1 MTESNIMDVLPL
13 LLAGIIGLSIILY
26 CVISGVAA
34 MNGTWRSW
42 AAKRN
47 MYQFGKH
54 SYFGFMGFYLL
65 PAIAWTIFLVV
76 CKELG
81 LTWFDG
87 VNTTYVLAPLVLL
100 GVACCFRLPRFM
112 LPAWYKDWL
121 DRGADRDEV
130 LKPEYSSPFTWLR
143 RSGNVRR

>member
-1 MTESNIMDVLPL
+1 MDVLAI
-13 LLAGIIGLSIILY
+13 LLAGTVILLITLY
-26 CVISGVAA
+26 CLISGVAA

-54 SYFGFMGFYLL
+54 SYFGFLGFYLL
-65 PAIAWTIFLVV
+65 PFIAVGSFFAVGA
-76 CKELG
+76 ELG
-81 LTWFDG
+81 LDWFDG
-87 VNTTYVLAPLVLL
+87 VNTTYVLAPFMLL
-100 GVACCFRLPRFM
+100 AIACLFRLPRFM
-112 LPAWYKDWL
+112 LPAWYKDWV
-121 DRGADRDEV
+121 DRGANKQEV